1 MEKSREKLRTQTL
14 RWGVDRGRKSGGG
27 RGREHVTRRP
37 REGGIQIKKKPMK
50 YRLGGNVQN
59 LCVRVPGFSAK
70 RKGEVWVQ
78 DGRAVLNARA
88 GNLRKCEFFETELR
102 RNSKFIYM
110 CLGIA
115 GPGAPALT

>member
-1 MEKSREKLRTQTL
+1 M
-14 RWGVDRGRKSGGG
+14 
-27 RGREHVTRRP
+27 
-37 REGGIQIKKKPMK
+37 
-50 YRLGGNVQN
+50 QN